1 MTADSYS
8 DSDPAS
14 PGSAAF
20 ETRAL
25 HILLV
30 DDNADRAELVGAHLR
45 EAGFSNLRVVQQQQG
60 LLYQIEQNPPDVILI
75 SLESPGRD
83 LLESLSIVS
92 HHNPTPI
99 VMFTE
104 EDDPDFIGQ
113 AVDAGVTTYLVDGI
127 RAEKVK
133 PVVEVAIAQ
142 FQVFQRLRGELAE
155 SQSALSER
163 RVIEQAKLLL
173 ISRDG
178 LSETKAHQV
187 LQKLAMTRN
196 VKLAEIAAQIIEMA
210 ERQEGRDP

>member
-1 MTADSYS
+1 M
-8 DSDPAS
+8 
-14 PGSAAF
+14 AA
-20 ETRAL
+20 
-25 HILLV
+25 
-30 DDNADRAELVGAHLR
+30 NLR
-45 EAGFSNLRVVQQQQG
+45 GAGFSNLRVVQQQQG
-60 LLYQIEQNPPDVILI
+60 LLFQIEQSPPDVILI

-104 EDDPDFIGQ
+104 EDDPGFISQ

-142 FQVFQRLRGELAE
+142 FRAFQRLKGQLAE
-155 SQSALSER
+155 SETALNER
-163 RVIEQAKLLL
+163 RIIERAKLLL
-173 ISRDG
+173 VDRDG
-178 LSETKAHQV
+178 LSEQKAHQV

-196 VKLAEIAAQIIEMA
+196 LKLAELAARIIELA
-210 ERQEGRDP
+210 DKRGNTGT